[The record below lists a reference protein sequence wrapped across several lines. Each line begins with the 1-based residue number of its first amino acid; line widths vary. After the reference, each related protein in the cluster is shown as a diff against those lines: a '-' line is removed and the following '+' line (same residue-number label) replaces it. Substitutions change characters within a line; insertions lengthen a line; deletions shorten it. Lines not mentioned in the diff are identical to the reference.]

1 MRSLRYAAL
10 AVGIATLTACGGGG
24 GGGGV
29 GNPFS
34 AAGASAVAVIPAAS
48 GVVPAATA
56 VVPAASRVPT
66 TALVASKVQLLLS
79 TTQIPSSG
87 AATVTLTAVALDIS
101 NQTIA
106 GRTVTFSVVPTED
119 VVINTGGVNV
129 TDVNG
134 LVTGTLRLGANKTS
148 RAIVVTASVD
158 GIATTATVNV
168 TGTTISV
175 SGNSSV
181 ALNANASLT
190 FTVKDSAGVP
200 LANIPVAITS
210 LTGNTLTPAAGTTN
224 ASGVFTTVITA
235 IRAGADTITATAAG
249 AIGTSPLTVS
259 ADSFAFTNPTIIPI
273 EIPLSPASG
282 VVSIA
287 WVNASGVVVAQP
299 VSFSSTRGTVALP
312 NPAPTNAAGVA
323 SVNVSSTSAGAAII
337 TATGAGGTPSATLP
351 VTFVATTASNVIAQ
365 ANPATIQTTTGSL
378 TQTGNSS
385 VISVI
390 VRDASNNLVKSA
402 TVNFTIS
409 LDPTGGTLN
418 AATAVTDVNGTASV
432 SYTAGATSSPQN
444 GVSITATVVAVRG
457 IATAAP
463 QPTSVVKLTVS
474 GQTLFVRLGTDNTV
488 APSLPTNLLKTYAA
502 IVTDAAGNP
511 MVNQKVSF
519 VLRPGQYGKG
529 QFVVPLLATAWVQQL
544 SVAALAPAILSCL
557 NEDVNF
563 NGIIDPLEDTN
574 LNGRL
579 DPGGIASVNAFA
591 MTDVNGVATASIVYP
606 KNYAQWTEVTL
617 EATAG
622 VVGTDPPT
630 RVTFVLPGLA
640 SDYTNITI
648 SPPGQISPFGKAI
661 LCTNPL

>member
-1 MRSLRYAAL
+1 MLLVSVAA
-10 AVGIATLTACGGGG
+10 LTACGGGG
-24 GGGGV
+24 GAA
-29 GNPFS
+29 GNPF
-34 AAGASAVAVIPAAS
+34 VAAAS
-48 GVVPAATA
+48 NVAAASTVPVTRLPTTA
-56 VVPAASRVPT
+56 VV
-66 TALVASKVQLLLS
+66 ASKIQLLLS
-79 TTQIPSSG
+79 NTQLPSSG
-87 AATVTLTAVALDIS
+87 ASSITLTAVALDIS

-106 GRTVTFSVVPTED
+106 GRTVIFSVVPTED
-119 VVINTGGVNV
+119 VVINTGGKNV
-129 TDVNG
+129 SDANG
-134 LVTGTLRLGANKTS
+134 LVTGTLQLGANKTN

-158 GIATTATVNV
+158 GFTATAIVNV

-181 ALNANASLT
+181 ALNANANLT

-210 LTGNTLTPAAGTTN
+210 LKGNTLAPAAATTN
-224 ASGVFTTVITA
+224 ASGIVTTVITA
-235 IRAGADTITATAAG
+235 TKAGVDTITATAAG
-249 AIGTSPLTVS
+249 VIGTSPLTVS

-273 EIPLSPASG
+273 EIPLSPASS
-282 VVSIA
+282 VVSVA

-312 NPAPTNAAGVA
+312 NPASTNAAGVA
-323 SVNVSSTSAGAAII
+323 SVNISSTSAGAAII
-337 TATGAGGTPSATLP
+337 TATGVGGTPSATLP
-351 VTFVATTASNVIAQ
+351 VTFVATTASSVITQ

-378 TQTGNSS
+378 TQTGNNS
-385 VISVI
+385 VISVV
-390 VRDASNNLVKSA
+390 VRDATNNLVKNA

-409 LDPTGGTLN
+409 ADPTSGTLN
-418 AATAVTDVNGTASV
+418 AATAVTDVNGIASV
-432 SYTAGATSSPQN
+432 SYTAGATTSPQN
-444 GVSITATVVAVRG
+444 GVKIAATVVAVRG

-463 QPTSVVKLTVS
+463 QPSSTVSLTVS

-488 APSLPTNLLKTYAA
+488 ALSPPTNLLKTYSA

-529 QFVVPLLATAWVQQL
+529 QFVVAGTAWAQQL
-544 SVAALAPAILSCL
+544 SVAALPPAILSCL

-574 LNGRL
+574 GNGRL
-579 DPGGIASVNAFA
+579 DPGGIASVNAFG

-606 KNYAQWTEVTL
+606 KNYAAWTEVTL

-630 RVTFVLPGLA
+630 RVTFVLSGLA
-640 SDYTNITI
+640 TDYTNIQV
-648 SPPGQISPFGKAI
+648 SPPGQFSPFGKGV
-661 LCTNPL
+661 LCTDPL